1 MPKGRHAIDS
11 ESALFGR
18 RDHSLERCF
27 QVQVSVARRGKNP
40 SLKGRIQ
47 DVQERPLGVRLDWK
61 PELGELQDRISVR
74 LQDSRNF
81 AEKRSV
87 IGDMFHKRDGHDDA
101 DASVLER
108 QMLSASLDCR
118 DGWVYESTKIVSI
131 GVQPNQM
138 VIPAQENR
146 YPTRSA
152 SEVDDKPPL
161 VERRPCEIPDQG
173 RVAIVPCIVKSER
186 VKDLDDTEVASR
198 DCTST

>member
-1 MPKGRHAIDS
+1 M
-11 ESALFGR
+11 
-18 RDHSLERCF
+18 
-27 QVQVSVARRGKNP
+27 
-40 SLKGRIQ
+40 
-47 DVQERPLGVRLDWK
+47 
-61 PELGELQDRISVR
+61 
-74 LQDSRNF
+74 
-81 AEKRSV
+81 
-87 IGDMFHKRDGHDDA
+87 IGDMFHERDGHDDA

-118 DGWVYESTKIVSI
+118 DRWVYEATQIVPI
-131 GVQPNQM
+131 GVQPNHM